1 MPTPP
6 DDPAHAMSDLA
17 ADLAAFDYTGLDDRV
32 DATLGLLRGMA
43 AEGMDVSDALAQ
55 LKSTPTEA
63 QATAQRTQGLEQW
76 EALQAFQTASYR
88 GVDDLGLVAVTLDAQ
103 GTVQSTEFLDAALR
117 YDGTALAYA
126 VAEAFGAAEAAL
138 IRASEQLH
146 RP

>member
-6 DDPAHAMSDLA
+6 DDPAQAMSELV

-63 QATAQRTQGLEQW
+63 QAIAQRTQGLEQW

-88 GVDDLGLVAVTLDAQ
+88 SVDDLGLVAVTLDSQA
-103 GTVQSTEFLDAALR
+103 TVKGIEFLDAALR

-126 VAEAFGAAEAAL
+126 VAEAFAAAEAAL